1 MDSRE
6 TQAFAERLM
15 REVWEPFAAEAVPR
29 FYHRDMIG
37 HHRKQQ
43 LTYDDVV
50 HRLVTDHPRYPN
62 PKFDIKD
69 IVAAEDKF
77 AIRFLF
83 SASAASG
90 FTASGASGQAV
101 SVECNYFYHLK
112 AGNISEFWHL
122 ADVDFDYRADD

>member
-43 LTYDDVV
+43 LTYGFCGKCWS
-50 HRLVTDHPRYPN
+50 N
-62 PKFDIKD
+62 PLMMSSI
-69 IVAAEDKF
+69 A
-77 AIRFLF
+77 
-83 SASAASG
+83 
-90 FTASGASGQAV
+90 
-101 SVECNYFYHLK
+101 
-112 AGNISEFWHL
+112 W
-122 ADVDFDYRADD
+122 